1 MIIGADLALNHG
13 ALVNSQGQII
23 YEYSTGKGNDSQVG
37 DLYSIALE
45 ARSAIHRAIVDSLN
59 IPKVGYSGLPHYKQ
73 LQGYTVAIDW
83 DRNVGSWGAKFDGKG
98 RRRGSTPI
106 TAILMTALINQFI
119 AICVDRDNA
128 EIHTVSPSMVRRC
141 LTLGPRVSKDDV
153 HKHCKNQG
161 LLPKSIYPLRRS
173 NQEVKGDII
182 DAYLLAITL
191 ECSKS
196 YVDRK
201 ADF

>member
-23 YEYSTGKGNDSQVG
+23 YEYSKGKGNDSQVG

-45 ARSAIHRAIVDSLN
+45 ARSAIHRAIATSFRSN
-59 IPKVGYSGLPHYKQ
+59 
-73 LQGYTVAIDW
+73 GYTIAIDW

-153 HKHCKNQG
+153 HKHCKNRG
-161 LLPKSIYPLRRS
+161 LLPKSIYPLRRSRS

>member
-23 YEYSTGKGNDSQVG
+23 YEYSKGKGNDSQVG

-45 ARSAIHRAIVDSLN
+45 ARSAIHRAIVAN
-59 IPKVGYSGLPHYKQ
+59 ISTNVS
-73 LQGYTVAIDW
+73 YTIAIDW

-153 HKHCKNQG
+153 HKYCKNQG

>member
-23 YEYSTGKGNDSQVG
+23 YEYSSGKGNDSQVG

-45 ARSAIHRAIVDSLN
+45 ARSAIHRAIVGN
-59 IPKVGYSGLPHYKQ
+59 
-73 LQGYTVAIDW
+73 YTIAIDW